1 MNKVLKTYEIFEN
14 LPFQSFYKDSVLL
27 NDQTQIGELDLIF
40 RINIPLRKFDF
51 IDDFYTCNLS
61 CYGLNNSSQVV
72 IRFECDNMSA
82 VDIKILKLKRDL
94 ELYDLNDFILLSKFF
109 FYSVLVSNQ
118 QFTFEEECHLVS
130 ELVNIWES
138 RNVFEYAHSSRV
150 AFYSKKFAGAIGM
163 SPSDQNEI
171 YWAAFAHD
179 LGKIFVPKKILN
191 KSGEL
196 SQEEREQLKNHT
208 YLIDCIFDAF
218 DNFNALL
225 PSIKHHHERWDGY
238 GYPDHLSRE
247 EIPLY
252 SRIINIADSY
262 DAMINFRV
270 YKNALS
276 SSLATKEIEKG
287 AGYQF
292 DPDLAKEFIKFQRRL

>member
-27 NDQTQIGELDLIF
+27 NDQTQIGGLDLIF
-40 RINIPLRKFDF
+40 RINIPLRNFNF
-51 IDDFYTCNLS
+51 INDFYTCNLS
-61 CYGLNNSSQVV
+61 CYALNNSSQVV
-72 IRFECDNMSA
+72 IRFECEKMPS

-118 QFTFEEECHLVS
+118 QFTFEEECNIIT

-150 AFYSKKFAGAIGM
+150 GFYSKKFAEAIGM
-163 SPSDQNEI
+163 SPNDQNEI

-191 KSGEL
+191 KSEKL
-196 SQEEREQLKNHT
+196 SLEEKKKLNNHT
-208 YLIDCIFDAF
+208 KWIDCIFDAF
-218 DNFNALL
+218 DNFDTLL
-225 PSIKHHHERWDGY
+225 PSIKHHHERWDGN
-238 GYPDHLSRE
+238 GYPDHLSKE
-247 EIPLY
+247 EIPFY

-270 YKNALS
+270 YKNALTS
-276 SSLATKEIEKG
+276 TQAVREIEDKSG
-287 AGYQF
+287 KQF
-292 DPDLAKEFIKFQRRL
+292 DPDLSKEFIKFQRKL